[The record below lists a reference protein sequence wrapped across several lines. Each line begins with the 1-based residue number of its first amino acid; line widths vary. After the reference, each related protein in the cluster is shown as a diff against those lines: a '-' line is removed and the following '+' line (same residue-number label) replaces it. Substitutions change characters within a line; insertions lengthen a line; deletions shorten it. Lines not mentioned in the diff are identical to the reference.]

1 MSRTSEQR
9 PSPPSDPPAGREM
22 TGSRPRVGTRW
33 VTAVPTALWGYA
45 SLRALAFAA
54 PAWSEGGRI
63 GLGAIAIAA
72 LFFQV
77 VGGRRP
83 RRQQGGQVKA
93 KKNASE
99 GAAAQGGPPG
109 GARAS
114 AALVF
119 QGVRRRSR
127 RAWQWLLFL
136 DILSAALLA
145 AAWSTNTG
153 AAVAAPVLALLALGC
168 LVLPS
173 SRGYVDA

>member
-1 MSRTSEQR
+1 
-9 PSPPSDPPAGREM
+9 M
-22 TGSRPRVGTRW
+22 T
-33 VTAVPTALWGYA
+33 AIPTALWGYA

-77 VGGRRP
+77 
-83 RRQQGGQVKA
+83 
-93 KKNASE
+93 
-99 GAAAQGGPPG
+99 
-109 GARAS
+109 
-114 AALVF
+114 
-119 QGVRRRSR
+119 VRRRSR